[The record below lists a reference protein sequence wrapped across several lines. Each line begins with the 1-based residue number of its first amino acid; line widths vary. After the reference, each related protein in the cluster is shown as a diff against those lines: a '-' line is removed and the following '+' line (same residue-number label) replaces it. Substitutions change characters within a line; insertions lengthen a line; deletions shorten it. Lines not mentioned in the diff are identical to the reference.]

1 MHFERILLMTDFSED
16 AQHALA
22 YGLQLAKLVSARVW
36 VQHVYYIPPDAVG
49 EVSITREVLQNYEQ
63 QQQRAFDTLRQELA
77 IEPEVQFL
85 IEHGNLVRQM
95 NRLIDR
101 ERIDLV
107 VVGNRGG
114 GFLTNLL
121 GSNTVK
127 IIHHA
132 HCSVLAVPEK
142 ASFPPFRR
150 LLFAADLQR
159 LSAPVLSYINQ
170 FTQHFPAPV
179 DIVHVYKKGDRDV
192 ENPKQLDKVFDLV
205 PHTFYYEWTEDVEEG
220 IQRHIAEHG
229 NDLLMLV
236 PRAHPLFDRLF
247 QRSISRQLT
256 YHSRISL
263 LAIRDPEK

>member
-1 MHFERILLMTDFSED
+1 MDFQRILLMTDFSED
-16 AQHALA
+16 AHHALA
-22 YGLQLAKLVSARVW
+22 YGLQLAKLVRAQVW
-36 VQHVYYIPPDAVG
+36 VQYVYYIPPDAVG
-49 EVSITREVLQNYEQ
+49 EVSITREALQNYEQ
-63 QQQRAFDTLRQELA
+63 QRYRELEALRQKLNIAPDVELL
-77 IEPEVQFL
+77 VKQGDL
-85 IEHGNLVRQM
+85 IRQM
-95 NRLIDR
+95 NQLIDR
-101 ERIDLV
+101 KHIDLV
-107 VVGNRGG
+107 VVGNRGK

-121 GSNTVK
+121 GSNTIK

-142 ASFPPFRR
+142 ANFPPFQR

-159 LSAPVLSYINQ
+159 LSPPVLTYINK

-179 DIVHVYKKGDRDV
+179 DIIHVYQKGDHDV

-236 PRAHPLFDRLF
+236 PRAHPLFDKLF
-247 QRSISRQLT
+247 QRSISRQLA
-256 YHSRISL
+256 YHSQIPL
-263 LAIRDPEK
+263 LAIRDPTK

>member
-1 MHFERILLMTDFSED
+1 MDFQRILLMTDFSED
-16 AQHALA
+16 SRHALA
-22 YGLQLAKLVSARVW
+22 YGLQLAKLVRAQVW

-49 EVSITREVLQNYEQ
+49 EVSITREALQNHEQ
-63 QQQRAFDTLRQELA
+63 QMYREFETLRQKLA
-77 IEPEVQFL
+77 IDPDVELLV
-85 IEHGNLVRQM
+85 EHGDLISQM
-95 NRLIDR
+95 NALIDR
-101 ERIDLV
+101 EHIDLV
-107 VVGNRGG
+107 IVGNRGK

-132 HCSVLAVPEK
+132 RCSVLAVPEK
-142 ASFPPFRR
+142 APFPPFQR

-159 LSAPVLSYINQ
+159 LSPPVLTYINK

-179 DIVHVYKKGDRDV
+179 DIIHVYKKGDHDV

-236 PRAHPLFDRLF
+236 PRAHPLFDKLF
-247 QRSISRQLT
+247 QRSISRKLA
-256 YHSRISL
+256 YHSQVPL
-263 LAIRDPEK
+263 LAIRDPTK